1 MEIEAKFA
9 VPDDP
14 TFDRLLSLEKLGEY
28 ALVPAGEAR
37 TTDHYLDT
45 ENRAL
50 LHSGHAVRRRIGEE
64 GGPERVTLK
73 GLGGARGAVHRRTEL
88 EVEVPADTP
97 PERWPSG
104 PPRDLVLQIAHDE
117 PLVEVLTLAQ
127 HRTTRDVM
135 SKDRCVAVLSLDRI
149 EFADGVTARELE
161 IELAPEGSD
170 ADLRALEKLLVPF
183 GLRPEPLSKFERALA
198 LLGGA
203 APAPAVERRARG
215 RTSAAAAV
223 AKLTR
228 VTPPAKPRASRAK
241 PMGIG
246 ADDPMVEAGRKIL
259 RYHWDQAI
267 AHEAGT
273 IAGSDP
279 EELHDMRVATRRQRA
294 ALRFM
299 EPYCRKKTV
308 RPVRDGLRNL
318 GGSLGAVR
326 DLDVLL
332 AAARGHQ
339 ESLGADEARA
349 FEELLKAWTRQREA
363 ARQRMVEYLRGQA
376 HAGFKEQYTS
386 FLDTPGAGA
395 RSDASPRPTLVRH
408 VLPYE
413 LWAHYGTL
421 CAFERVLPWASAETL
436 HALRIEGKRLR
447 YLLEF
452 FREVL
457 DASVEKPIKALVA
470 LQDHLGELQDGVV
483 TIGLVGDFLAGPVAV
498 ADPAV
503 AAAAGRYRE
512 VRKARIEELRRG
524 IERPWSGVTAPEF
537 RGSLSRA
544 VTEVQKKPSRRAPVA
559 VTRA

>member
-14 TFDRLLSLEKLGEY
+14 TFDRLLSLEMLGEY
-28 ALVPAGEAR
+28 LLVPVGEAR

-45 ENRAL
+45 ANRDL
-50 LHSGHAVRRRIGEE
+50 LQSGHAVRRRIGEE

-73 GLGGARGAVHRRTEL
+73 GLGGVHGAVHQRTEL
-88 EVEVPADTP
+88 EVEVPPDTP
-97 PERWPSG
+97 PERWPPG
-104 PPRDLVLQIAHDE
+104 PPRDLVLQLAHEE

-127 HRTTRDVM
+127 HRTTRDVLR
-135 SKDRCVAVLSLDRI
+135 KDRRIAVLSLDRI
-149 EFADGVTARELE
+149 EFADGTTARELE
-161 IELAPEGSD
+161 IELAPDGSG
-170 ADLRALEKLLVPF
+170 ADLRTLEKLLVPF
-183 GLRPEPLSKFERALA
+183 GLKPEPLSKFERALA

-203 APAPAVERRARG
+203 APAAADASRARG
-215 RTSAAAAV
+215 RTSAAAAI

-228 VTPPAKPRASRAK
+228 VPPRASRAK
-241 PMGIG
+241 PMGVG

-259 RYHWDQAI
+259 RFHWDQAI

-273 IAGSDP
+273 VAGADP

-339 ESLGADEARA
+339 ETLGADEARA

-386 FLDTPGAGA
+386 FLDTAGAGA

-413 LWAHYGTL
+413 LWAHYGAL

-457 DASVEKPIKALVA
+457 DGSVEKPVKSLIA

-483 TIGLVGDFLAGPVAV
+483 TIGRVGEFIAGPVAV
-498 ADPAV
+498 ADPAA

-512 VRKARIEELRRG
+512 ARKARIEELRRG

-537 RGSLSRA
+537 RASLSRA
-544 VTEVQKKPSRRAPVA
+544 VTEVQKKPSRRPPAA
-559 VTRA
+559 LTRA